1 MSEDVAKK
9 RLELIKAAE
18 EKKIKRT
25 VKFLTKCEDEDI
37 LRIYKEFEDKENEK
51 VIEALCAGL
60 VSKGAHLLEYLDCI
74 PDRYALGKD
83 LAQDELF
90 KKDVRNV
97 CSYIAPY
104 IPWPG
109 LVTGGFTIGQHVY
122 SKVGKYSEREEA
134 PQQQQ
139 EREL

>member
-60 VSKGAHLLEYLDCI
+60 GPCK
-74 PDRYALGKD
+74 
-83 LAQDELF
+83 
-90 KKDVRNV
+90 
-97 CSYIAPY
+97 
-104 IPWPG
+104 
-109 LVTGGFTIGQHVY
+109 
-122 SKVGKYSEREEA
+122 
-134 PQQQQ
+134 
-139 EREL
+139 